1 MIRGSGRQAGTKT
14 GQKKKKNM
22 KKKSKKEGR
31 TASAS
36 GGAAGQKGEEKP
48 PQQNLMQSGP
58 EPEPEPNFE
67 PEPEPEPEPES
78 ELSSAPA
85 EQHTTAAAPE
95 QEGAC
100 EVAAWLRARPPLH
113 WIALHTPLCAVLAR
127 ILPLYWL
134 RRRIIYRIFENYARL
149 SAD

>member
-1 MIRGSGRQAGTKT
+1 MKT
-14 GQKKKKNM
+14 GQKKKNKNR

-48 PQQNLMQSGP
+48 PQQNLMQPGP
-58 EPEPEPNFE
+58 EPEPEPNFQ

-100 EVAAWLRARPPLH
+100 EVAAWLRARPPCTGSPYIPH
-113 WIALHTPLCAVLAR
+113 CAPCSPGSCHFIGCSGALYTGFSR
-127 ILPLYWL
+127 IM
-134 RRRIIYRIFENYARL
+134 R
-149 SAD
+149 D

>member
-14 GQKKKKNM
+14 GQKKKTKNR

-48 PQQNLMQSGP
+48 PQQNLMQPGP
-58 EPEPEPNFE
+58 EPEPEPKF
-67 PEPEPEPEPES
+67 EPEPEPEPES

-113 WIALHTPLCAVLAR
+113 WIALYTPLCAVLAR

-134 RRRIIYRIFENYARL
+134 RRHIIYRIFENYARL